1 MTRSFNALS
10 AGSRLAPVSANPQLP
25 AIQQPPMEQWGP
37 PPPPAST
44 APAYQRYLAAIG
56 RFKWLVLAMVLLGLL
71 GGYVATRYIKPE
83 YDVQGKITL
92 RDPSAEIIGN
102 SRQRSN
108 ESYVAVFKAYSITDS
123 VARKLRL
130 YLDPKRDA
138 DSVYFREFTLGP
150 QFVPGTYELMIDS
163 KKEKYRLRRTR
174 NGDSREV
181 ETGSIGDSIGR
192 ESGMR
197 WRPAKEILPAKAT
210 VEFELITPREA
221 SNNLQKKL
229 RADAALNTDV
239 MNVALRGE
247 DAAKTEATLNE
258 WMTLFVNYIGIMK
271 NGGTSQNAT
280 AAKRQFA
287 EAEERLK
294 AARQALERFRIDAIV
309 KPSEGT
315 ILTPGLAQTTNPV
328 IEQFTKYRIDA
339 QNVHNDRE
347 VLQGL
352 IRNGR
357 VSASVDPSIAL
368 SLGSVVGPGG
378 EALRAVL
385 NELNSARELYRA
397 KSAVYTDEN
406 PEVVKIRTRI
416 SDLETNVIPGLIR
429 QQVGSL
435 QVKEDDLKRR
445 LAAQSEEIRGIP
457 ERTIKEQE
465 LNAIVSREENLVGIL
480 SSNLETQRLKEAA
493 ARNEVFVQDSAV
505 APFKPT
511 SNTALQIIPAGVA
524 LGLGLGLGLAILLD
538 LIDRRV
544 RYPEQVASDLR
555 LEIIGAIPL
564 VNPGRPSVEEQA
576 QLVESF
582 RTLRL
587 SLRHQFTA
595 GEPVSFTVTSTGP
608 SEGKSFVSSN
618 LALSFAEAGFRTV
631 LVDGDTRRGAIQQA
645 FGVPQKPGLVDYL
658 QGSST
663 LDETVYPTSYERLS
677 LVPCGTRHRQA
688 PEMVTTAAMESLL
701 DELRA
706 RFDVVIVDSP
716 PLGAGTDAYA
726 LATLTGGLLM
736 VLRVGVTDR
745 KMAINKLETMDRLPI
760 RPLGAVLNGIEPK
773 GVFQYYHYLEGY
785 NSADAG
791 GDEDEPL
798 APARKSSRPR
808 LAGGGGTGG
817 KA

>member
-10 AGSRLAPVSANPQLP
+10 AGSRLAPVAANPQLP
-25 AIQQPPMEQWGP
+25 ALQQPPMEQWGP

-56 RFKWLVLAMVLLGLL
+56 RFKWLVLAMTLLGLL
-71 GGYVATRYIKPE
+71 AGYVATRYIKPE
-83 YDVQGKITL
+83 YDVQGKIAL

-102 SRQRSN
+102 ARQRSN
-108 ESYVAVFKAYSITDS
+108 ESYVQVFKAYSITDS

-229 RADAALNTDV
+229 RADAPINTDV
-239 MNVALRGE
+239 MNVSLRGE
-247 DAAKTEATLNE
+247 DAARTEVALNE
-258 WMTLFVNYIGIMK
+258 WMSLFVNYIGIMK
-271 NGGTSQNAT
+271 NGGTSQNAN
-280 AAKRQFA
+280 AAKTAFA
-287 EAEERLK
+287 EAEARLK
-294 AARQALERFRIDAIV
+294 AARQQLEKFRVDAIV

-315 ILTPGLAQTTNPV
+315 ILTPGVAQTTSPV
-328 IEQFTKYRIDA
+328 IEQFTKYRLDA
-339 QNVHNDRE
+339 QNLHNDRD
-347 VLQGL
+347 VLLSL
-352 IRNGR
+352 IKGGR
-357 VSASVDPSIAL
+357 VRPDVDPSIAL
-368 SLGSVVGPGG
+368 SLGSVAGAGG
-378 EALRAVL
+378 EALRSAL
-385 NELNSARELYRA
+385 TELNSAREQYRA
-397 KSAVYTDEN
+397 KTAFYTENDERVA
-406 PEVVKIRTRI
+406 PLVKRI
-416 SDLETNVIPGLIR
+416 SDLENNVIPSLIR
-429 QQVGSL
+429 SQANAL
-435 QVKEDDLKRR
+435 QVKEEDYKRR

-457 ERTIKEQE
+457 ERTIREQE
-465 LNAIVSREENLVGIL
+465 LNAIVTREENLVGIL
-480 SSNLETQRLKEAA
+480 SNNLETQRLKEAA

-524 LGLGLGLGLAILLD
+524 AGLGLGLILAVLIDLLD
-538 LIDRRV
+538 KRV
-544 RYPEQVASDLR
+544 RYPEQVAADLR
-555 LEIIGAIPL
+555 LDIIGAIPL

-658 QGSST
+658 QGSSS
-663 LDETVYPTSYERLS
+663 LEETVYPTSYERLS

-791 GDEDEPL
+791 GDDDEPL
-798 APARKSSRPR
+798 TPRQRKKPR
-808 LAGGGGTGG
+808 LSGGGGTTSI
-817 KA
+817 AS